1 MGIDRPLKYLLVIPS
16 SKGGSNIMGE
26 ESQKRIIVVSFQ
38 FSVVTKSIE
47 TMLKDN
53 GYVVTVIDSEVEKVK
68 GYLDD
73 AALYIIYLQTDLVDA
88 MKLDL
93 LQVITNILDDKKMKV
108 ILIGEPSVKDKF
120 VNTIPALSNSIWVDR
135 PVDMNVL
142 KNTVDDVMS
151 GRLLQVSEKKRI
163 LIIDDDPSYAKM
175 VREFIKDKYKV
186 DIVTNGMQAITFLL
200 KASETKQV
208 DMILLDYEMP
218 VVDGPQVLQMLRQE
232 PATQDIPVVFLTGV
246 GTKEAV
252 SRVMQLKPE
261 GYILKSTSKDDL
273 VAYLAKKL
281 S

>member
-1 MGIDRPLKYLLVIPS
+1 MD
-16 SKGGSNIMGE
+16 E
-26 ESQKRIIVVSFQ
+26 ENQKRIIVVSFQ
-38 FSVVTKSIE
+38 FSVVMKSIE
-47 TMLKDN
+47 TMLKDS
-53 GYVVTVIDSEVEKVK
+53 GYFVTVIDSEVEKVK

-73 AALYIIYLQTDLVDA
+73 AELFIIYLQTDLVDA

-93 LQVITNILDDKKMKV
+93 LQTITNILDERKMKV
-108 ILIGEPSVKDKF
+108 ILIGEHTIKDKF
-120 VNTIPALSNSIWVDR
+120 VDSVPALSNSVWVDR

-142 KNTVDDVMS
+142 KSTVDDAMS
-151 GRLLQVSEKKRI
+151 GRILQAVDKKRI

-175 VREFIKDKYKV
+175 VREFIKDRYKV
-186 DIVTNGMQAITFLL
+186 DIVTNGMQAITFLI
-200 KASETKQV
+200 KASEKKQV

-232 PATQDIPVVFLTGV
+232 PATQSIPVVFLTGV

-273 VAYLAKKL
+273 VAYLDKKL